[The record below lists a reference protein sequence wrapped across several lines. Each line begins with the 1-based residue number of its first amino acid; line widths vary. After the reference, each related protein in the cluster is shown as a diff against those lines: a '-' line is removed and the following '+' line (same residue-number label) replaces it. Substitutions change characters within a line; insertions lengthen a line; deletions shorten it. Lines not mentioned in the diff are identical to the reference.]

1 MEDGKDCPKLRNI
14 DVFPAQVSGQGVI
27 CLRDPLNLS
36 GKVLFVPVP
45 TFFLISL
52 LDGRHSIQDIQ
63 SEFMRRF
70 GELVYSEKIQ
80 EVVDHLDTHFLLESG
95 RFWEMDRRIRYDFK
109 NSPIRSMVLAGGEL

>member
-1 MEDGKDCPKLRNI
+1 MEDGKDRPKLRNI

-36 GKVLFVPVP
+36 GKVLFVPVS

-80 EVVDHLDTHFLLESG
+80 EVVDHLDTLFLLESG
-95 RFWEMDRRIRYDFK
+95 RFWEDGPAD
-109 NSPIRSMVLAGGEL
+109 PG